1 MATIQ
6 NSLACAAIALAM
18 WSCCGFAIGRQL
30 LPRSLALPFAPLL
43 GWASQS
49 AITLPLFFLIGMTR
63 TTVTTTTLLSVLGAL
78 FCLLIYPKGS
88 DAPEVDS
95 VRVPSLAIV
104 GGCLLACAI
113 TMATIPTVTPG
124 GVAVAGPI
132 FDHTKIAIVDDMAR
146 LGVPAGNPFFEEN
159 GGITRLPYYYLWH
172 FSAAELSILTG
183 FSGWEADGGMTCFTA
198 LSSLTLMM
206 GLAVWLSSRAAPAFW
221 VLAVSATS
229 SIRAIP
235 NWIFGWQIVGAVSG
249 WPTGFGGWLFQSA
262 WAPQHVASA
271 GSAVI
276 AAFLLVRLARC
287 PSWPLA
293 LAMSLV
299 SAAAFES
306 STWVGGISYPLAV
319 VVIGAILL
327 IRIEP
332 DRRWRFV
339 ALTVAAAVLAVAL
352 SSVFIHDQFRAA
364 MARGDGTPISFL
376 PYEVL
381 DDPIPEAV
389 RGLLDFPAYWTV
401 FLFVEF
407 AAFYPAGF
415 FFAVRLSKEKLASD
429 MRTAVISLAVLAAV
443 SLGVGSVMV
452 STVAS
457 NNDLAW
463 RGVLPGIFALIT
475 LTAAELGR
483 YLHVMRTQ
491 YAVAMVAIIALGLM
505 SGARNLYSYLDVPL
519 QASAKRF
526 LELQL
531 QMWDA
536 VQKHSAAG
544 ERVANNPNFLADI
557 TPWPI
562 NISWALLANRRS
574 CYAGP
579 DFALPFAP
587 VSRERRAEIDAQ
599 FTLLFSRKTEPQRRR
614 SNGGQVR
621 LLARRRHAGGR
632 RMDNRASQSRNS
644 PYNLVESK
652 PDAWRIYR
660 IQTKSVKQ

>member
-1 MATIQ
+1 M
-6 NSLACAAIALAM
+6 
-18 WSCCGFAIGRQL
+18 
-30 LPRSLALPFAPLL
+30 
-43 GWASQS
+43 
-49 AITLPLFFLIGMTR
+49 
-63 TTVTTTTLLSVLGAL
+63 TTTTLLSVIAAL
-78 FCLLIYPKGS
+78 FCLLRYPGGS
-88 DAPEVDS
+88 DVTEPDS
-95 VRVPSLAIV
+95 VRVPPLAIV

-113 TMATIPTVTPG
+113 MMAVIPTVTPG

-132 FDHTKIAIVDDMAR
+132 FDHTKIAIVDDIVR
-146 LGVPAGNPFFEEN
+146 LGVPAGNPFFEEQ
-159 GGITRLPYYYLWH
+159 GGISRLSYYYLWH

-183 FSGWEADGGMTCFTA
+183 CSGWEADAGMTFFTA
-198 LSSLTLMM
+198 ISSLTLMM
-206 GLAVWLSSRAAPAFW
+206 GLAVWLSSRAASAFW
-221 VLAVSATS
+221 VLPVAATC
-229 SIRAIP
+229 SIRDIP

-271 GSAVI
+271 GCAVV
-276 AAFLLVRLARC
+276 AAVLLVRLARRQ
-287 PSWPLA
+287 SWPLA

-319 VVIGAILL
+319 GVIGAILL

-339 ALTVAAAVLAVAL
+339 ALALAAAALAVAL

-381 DDPIPEAV
+381 DEPIPEAI
-389 RGLLDFPAYWTV
+389 RALLDLPAYWTI

-407 AAFYPAGF
+407 AAFYPAGL
-415 FFAVRLSKEKLASD
+415 FFAVKLSNEKLSPQT
-429 MRTAVISLAVLAAV
+429 RTTAISLGVIAAV

-452 STVAS
+452 STMGA

-463 RGVLPGIFALIT
+463 RGVLPAILALIA
-475 LTAAELGR
+475 LTAAGLGR

-526 LELQL
+526 LDSVP
-531 QMWDA
+531 MWDA

-587 VSRERRAEIDAQ
+587 VTRKRRAEIDEQ
-599 FTLLFSRKTEPQRRR
+599 FTLLFSGNLSR
-614 SNGGQVR
+614 SDVDQMAAEFGCSLVVVTPEDGAWTTGP
-621 LLARRRHAGGR
+621 LAS
-632 RMDNRASQSRNS
+632 DS

-660 IQTKSVKQ
+660 IQTKSLKQ

>member
-1 MATIQ
+1 MASIQ
-6 NSLACAAIALAM
+6 NSLACAALALAM

-49 AITLPLFFLIGMTR
+49 AIALPLFFLIGMTR
-63 TTVTTTTLLSVLGAL
+63 TMVATTTLMSVIVAL
-78 FCLLIYPKGS
+78 FCLLRYPRGRET
-88 DAPEVDS
+88 AEADS
-95 VRVPSLAIV
+95 VRVPPLAIIA
-104 GGCLLACAI
+104 GCLLAGAI
-113 TMATIPTVTPG
+113 TMAIIPTVTPG

-132 FDHTKIAIVDDMAR
+132 FDHTKIAMVDDIAR

-172 FSAAELSILTG
+172 FSAAELSILSG
-183 FSGWEADGGMTCFTA
+183 FKGWEADAGMTCFTA

-229 SIRAIP
+229 SIREIP
-235 NWIFGWQIVGAVSG
+235 NWIFGQQIVGAVSG

-271 GSAVI
+271 GCAVI
-276 AAFLLVRLARC
+276 AAFLLVRMARR

-293 LAMSLV
+293 LAMSRV

-327 IRIEP
+327 VRIEP

-364 MARGDGTPISFL
+364 IARGDGTPISFL

-381 DDPIPEAV
+381 DEPIPKAL
-389 RGLLDFPAYWTV
+389 RALLDLPAYWTI

-407 AAFYPAGF
+407 AAFYPAGI
-415 FFAVRLSKEKLASD
+415 FFAVKLSNEKLAPEA
-429 MRTAVISLAVLAAV
+429 RTVAISLGVIAAV
-443 SLGVGSVMV
+443 SLAVGSVMV
-452 STVAS
+452 STMAA

-463 RGVLPGIFALIT
+463 RGVLPGILALIA
-475 LTAAELGR
+475 LTAAGLGR

-526 LELQL
+526 LDSM

-536 VQKHSAAG
+536 VQRHSAVG
-544 ERVANNPNFLADI
+544 ERIANNPNFLADI

-587 VSRERRAEIDAQ
+587 VTRERRAEIDEQ
-599 FTLLFSRKTEPQRRR
+599 FILLFSGKLSRSDVDQMATEFDCSIVAVTPED
-614 SNGGQVR
+614 GAWTTGP
-621 LLARRRHAGGR
+621 LAS
-632 RMDNRASQSRNS
+632 DF
-644 PYNLVESK
+644 PYNLLESK

-660 IQTKSVKQ
+660 IRTKSVKQ